1 MGQGVFPGGGGFLE
15 LLGCAGALDRP
26 ERFAHLGQGPGA
38 GPVNPPS
45 DGGCDP
51 VVDIF
56 PLSCSTS
63 SCHSAQ
69 SQQGNLDLE
78 SPGLPNRLVGKT
90 AHGGPGLPIDPQN
103 PAQSGLLLKGT
114 SNPPFQFQMPLGAPP
129 PSPDEMAGLQAWG
142 QVPVAPERP
151 GICVPRR

>member
-1 MGQGVFPGGGGFLE
+1 MSCSASISRAVFASSAVCLA
-15 LLGCAGALDRP
+15 LLGCAGSLDHP
-26 ERFAHLGQGPGA
+26 ERFANLGQGPDA

-51 VVDIF
+51 VVDIL

-90 AHGGPGLPIDPQN
+90 AHRGAGPLIHPQN
-103 PAQSGLLLKGT
+103 PAQSALSLKGT
-114 SNPPFQFQMPLGAPP
+114 SKPPFPVPIRLGAP
-129 PSPDEMAGLQAWG
+129 SP
-142 QVPVAPERP
+142 APGVRTW
-151 GICVPRR
+151 

>member
-1 MGQGVFPGGGGFLE
+1 MSCSASFSRAVFVSSAVCLA
-15 LLGCAGALDRP
+15 LLGCAGSLDHP
-26 ERFAHLGQGPGA
+26 ERFANLGQGPDA

-56 PLSCSTS
+56 PLSCSSS

-90 AHGGPGLPIDPQN
+90 AHGGPRPPVHPPEPPPNLLP
-103 PAQSGLLLKGT
+103 LHGT
-114 SNPPFQFQMPLGAPP
+114 SQSPLPVPMP
-129 PSPDEMAGLQAWG
+129 
-142 QVPVAPERP
+142 
-151 GICVPRR
+151 